1 MKNDKKKIVSIAG
14 ILFLVIFVVAISY
27 AAFSYSKIGR
37 ENKIT
42 TGTISMNYTEA
53 NNGLTINE
61 AVPTTDEEGKILISP
76 GQVFDFTVSI
86 DIVGDFQVSYE
97 VVAEK
102 QASSTLDEKY
112 VKLYLE
118 RGLDGTNY
126 SEIMEP
132 SIYVGIEKA
141 SEFGAPTGSMIMDTG
156 TVSSSTLYYY
166 RLRMWL
172 DESYELTS
180 EAKSFTVKVNV
191 YGTTEKYKLDN
202 EGFACT
208 FSDND
213 TLSVGNKSTVDLI
226 CTDQTSGVE
235 KKQLAI
241 SDFVN
246 SDSEVGEIKEISN
259 PIKINGGYK
268 YTLTLQGKKAG
279 EFKLTLPEGKISDRL
294 GNKNTEQSKT
304 YNVSNTIYR
313 ITYKIGKN
321 VETIEKES
329 DSCIVNADGKCE
341 VTLPSITP
349 KAGYTSLGWST
360 EENSDTEGYKENT
373 KYEVTSST
381 VLYAHAK
388 DITAPKVVME
398 IEGDEQY
405 DQNKEVKVDIVEEA
419 GEISDDGTVAYGWST
434 SKDIEPTTWTTVTF
448 AEMEKTTGKYTF
460 KATATNLTGE
470 YYLFVKANLKDS
482 VGNISNETKIST
494 STFKFDNVKPICK
507 ITGDNTIMV
516 EEAKELTLTCT
527 DENSKVIAKD
537 LDISNI
543 EISNDTGKIL
553 LISAATKTEN
563 GYKYQIKLK
572 GLTTGSFNVSLKAGI
587 ISDSAG
593 NKNEKVTSETIEVTG
608 RTYTATYQKGNN
620 IESISR
626 ESDTCTTTGSNTS
639 CEITLPEIVAS
650 VGYSPAGWY
659 NEDKSK
665 QTAPNA
671 KYTLTKDETLTAEA
685 VVNSYKVTYDYMTN
699 GGSAVSQKED
709 KVNYNSAVDLN
720 VTATKDGWTFVG
732 WNTDKD
738 ATIGLTSLKIGTE
751 DVTLYAIFKKEVT
764 ATFTYYDSGL
774 KNATTSCVMY
784 NNETVCNYEIPTVVT
799 SSAGPSETVYK
810 GVSTKT
816 SSTDLTTTYNSNTT
830 KYYAVYDVV
839 KSATYY
845 YYNGTTQTSTTASAT
860 RTALSDGTT
869 YKVTEGK
876 ITIPE
881 EITKSIGPSNA
892 TYSGIASSVSQT
904 TSADSTTANS
914 KYYAYYSGKW
924 NIKYAKGA
932 GVNTIGSTGTTCD
945 SNKVSNGTTYQE
957 TSCEVTLPEI
967 TAESG
972 YTVTGWYEGSTK
984 VGNAGAKYTVSKD
997 VTLTAQ
1003 TNINAYTVTYDY
1015 MTNGGSAVSQKE
1027 DKVNYNSAVDLNVT
1041 ATKDGWT
1048 FVGWN
1053 TDKDATIGLTSLK
1066 IGTEDVTLYAIFKK
1080 EVTATFTYYDSGL
1093 KNATTSCVMYNN
1105 ETVCN
1110 YEIPTVVTSS
1120 AGPSET
1126 VYKGVSTKTSSTDL
1140 TTTYNSNTT
1149 KYYAVYDVVKSA
1161 TYYYYNGTTQT
1172 STTASATRTALSDG
1186 TTYKVTEGKITI
1198 PEEITKS
1205 IGPSNATYSGIASS
1219 VSQTTSA
1226 DSTTANS
1233 KYYAYYSGKWN
1244 IKYAKGA
1251 GVNTIGSTG
1260 TTCDS
1265 NKVSNGTTYQ
1275 ETSCE
1280 VTLPEITAE
1289 SGYTVTGW
1297 YEGST
1302 KVGNAGAK
1310 YTVSKDV
1317 TLTAQ
1322 TNINAYTVTYDYTT
1336 NGGNS
1341 ATKTSATVN
1350 YNSAIDLSVTAT
1362 KTGYT
1367 FVGWNT
1373 NKDATTALTS
1383 LKMGT
1388 SNITLYAIFKD
1399 ATAPVCSF
1407 GTAPTIKYGST
1418 GTITLTCT
1426 DNEPG
1431 MSSHTIATSDLTVSN
1446 SNGSITAI
1454 SAPTAVTKGYTYTV
1468 TLKGLTVGTFT
1479 VSLNEKV
1486 ISDKL
1491 GNTNVKAT
1499 SSNVT
1504 VEKISAVNPTLTAY
1518 TGTYDGSSHTI
1529 EVSGGSGGTIQYSTD
1544 NSTWST
1550 TKPTRTNAGTTTV
1563 YVRVLGDS
1571 NHNTTSS
1578 ISANIT
1584 IARKSIEVPTC
1595 TAKTYTGVSQTLFS
1609 SGTGYTAGGTTSGI
1623 DAGTYTATA
1632 TPTGNYMWSDG
1643 TTTAKNVSCKINAKS
1658 VAVSWGTTTTFT
1670 YSGSAQGPTV
1680 SAVTGVNG
1688 ETVNFTRTTATNA
1701 GSYTSTASCSSVTG
1715 GRAKCANYSLS
1726 GATKAYTISKKSMTK
1741 PTSPT
1746 AKNYTGSS
1754 QTSGIT
1760 CPTGS
1765 TAGGTTSATNAG
1777 TYSQTCTPDSNHI
1790 WSDNTTTAVSISWTI
1805 NKVAATLTCS
1815 NKTYSGVSQTGCTCS
1830 GGTIGGTYSGID
1842 VGTYTASCTA
1852 DSNHTS
1858 PANKSW
1864 SVLAKSVA
1872 VSWGT
1877 TTTFTYSGSAQGP
1890 TVSAVTGV
1898 NGETVNFTRTTAT
1911 NAGSY
1916 TSTASCS
1923 SVTGGR
1929 AKCANYSLSGA
1940 TKAYTISKKSMT
1952 KPTSPT
1958 AKNYT
1963 GSSQTSGIT
1972 CPTGSTAGGTTSAT
1986 NAGTYSQTCT
1996 PDSNHMWSDNTT
2008 AAASISWTINKIAAV
2023 NPTLTA
2029 YTGTYDGSS
2038 HTIGVSG
2045 GSGGTIQY
2053 STNNSTW
2060 TTTKPTRTDAGT
2072 TTVYV
2077 RVLGDSNHNTTSSIN
2092 AKITINKKTPTVVLT
2107 PSSGKATKASS
2118 QTTFEERADVA
2129 GKFSNTSGAASIV
2142 SVAPATY
2149 TDVAANTSQ
2158 TVHVAGLATGTGNV
2172 VVTFT
2177 PTSSNYA
2184 TVTKTYSLTSDIT
2197 LPTWSLVSATTE
2209 TISKTATPLETITLK
2224 IKGTDDSGS
2233 STSTLTNDNIKV
2245 YINGSLVTPSS
2256 KGISATA
2263 GVTGGKEYTILISGI
2278 NSAGSMTVMIDAGTL
2293 TDAVGN
2299 ASAKASITTGITI
2312 RKYTASEV
2320 TYSGTSSGS
2329 SCTSV
2334 QCALDEI
2341 SKKVS

>member
-1015 MTNGGSAVSQKE
+1015 
-1027 DKVNYNSAVDLNVT
+1027 
-1041 ATKDGWT
+1041 
-1048 FVGWN
+1048 
-1053 TDKDATIGLTSLK
+1053 
-1066 IGTEDVTLYAIFKK
+1066 
-1080 EVTATFTYYDSGL
+1080 
-1093 KNATTSCVMYNN
+1093 
-1105 ETVCN
+1105 
-1110 YEIPTVVTSS
+1110 
-1120 AGPSET
+1120 
-1126 VYKGVSTKTSSTDL
+1126 
-1140 TTTYNSNTT
+1140 
-1149 KYYAVYDVVKSA
+1149 
-1161 TYYYYNGTTQT
+1161 
-1172 STTASATRTALSDG
+1172 
-1186 TTYKVTEGKITI
+1186 
-1198 PEEITKS
+1198 
-1205 IGPSNATYSGIASS
+1205 
-1219 VSQTTSA
+1219 
-1226 DSTTANS
+1226 
-1233 KYYAYYSGKWN
+1233 
-1244 IKYAKGA
+1244 
-1251 GVNTIGSTG
+1251 
-1260 TTCDS
+1260 
-1265 NKVSNGTTYQ
+1265 
-1275 ETSCE
+1275 
-1280 VTLPEITAE
+1280 
-1289 SGYTVTGW
+1289 
-1297 YEGST
+1297 
-1302 KVGNAGAK
+1302 
-1310 YTVSKDV
+1310 
-1317 TLTAQ
+1317 
-1322 TNINAYTVTYDYTT
+1322 TT

-1680 SAVTGVNG
+1680 SAVTGVSG

-1940 TKAYTISKKSMT
+1940 TKAYTIGRKSMT
-1952 KPTSPT
+1952 IPTSPT

>member
-132 SIYVGIEKA
+132 STYAGIEKA

-279 EFKLTLPEGKISDRL
+279 EFKLTLPEGKISDKL

-419 GEISDDGTVAYGWST
+419 GEISDDGTVTYGWST
-434 SKDIEPTTWTTVTF
+434 SRDIEPTTWTTVTF

-460 KATATNLTGE
+460 KATATDLTGE

-527 DENSKVIAKD
+527 DENSKVVAKD

-553 LISAATKTEN
+553 SISSATTTEN

-650 VGYSPAGWY
+650 VGYSPVGWY

-699 GGSAVSQKED
+699 GGNAVSQKED

-738 ATIGLTSLKIGTE
+738 ATTALTSLKMGTE

-764 ATFTYYDSGL
+764 ATFDYYDSGL

-784 NNETVCNYEIPTVVT
+784 NNETICNYEIPTAVT
-799 SSAGPSETVYK
+799 SSVGPNETVYK
-810 GVSTKT
+810 GL
-816 SSTDLTTTYNSNTT
+816 SSKASSSELTTTYNSNTT
-830 KYYAVYDVV
+830 KYYAVYDVI

-845 YYNGTTQTSTTASAT
+845 YYNGTAQTSATASGT

-869 YKVTEGK
+869 YKITEGE

-881 EITKSIGPSNA
+881 VVTSSTGPSNA
-892 TYSGIASSVSQT
+892 TYSGIASVINQT
-904 TSADSTTANS
+904 TSASSTTAIS
-914 KYYAYYSGKW
+914 TYYAYYSGKW
-924 NIKYAKGA
+924 NIRYAKGA
-932 GVNTIGSTGTTCD
+932 GVNAIGSTGTTCD
-945 SNKVSNGTTYQE
+945 SNKVSNGTNYLE

-967 TAESG
+967 TAEVG
-972 YTVTGWYEGSTK
+972 YTVTGWYDNTTK
-984 VGNAGAKYTVSKD
+984 VGTANEKYQVTKD

-1003 TNINAYTVTYDY
+1003 TNINAYAVTYDY
-1015 MTNGGSAVSQKE
+1015 ATNGGSSATKTSAT
-1027 DKVNYNSAVDLNVT
+1027 VNYNSTIDLSVT

-1053 TDKDATIGLTSLK
+1053 TDKDAT
-1066 IGTEDVTLYAIFKK
+1066 
-1080 EVTATFTYYDSGL
+1080 
-1093 KNATTSCVMYNN
+1093 
-1105 ETVCN
+1105 
-1110 YEIPTVVTSS
+1110 
-1120 AGPSET
+1120 
-1126 VYKGVSTKTSSTDL
+1126 
-1140 TTTYNSNTT
+1140 
-1149 KYYAVYDVVKSA
+1149 
-1161 TYYYYNGTTQT
+1161 
-1172 STTASATRTALSDG
+1172 
-1186 TTYKVTEGKITI
+1186 
-1198 PEEITKS
+1198 
-1205 IGPSNATYSGIASS
+1205 
-1219 VSQTTSA
+1219 
-1226 DSTTANS
+1226 
-1233 KYYAYYSGKWN
+1233 
-1244 IKYAKGA
+1244 
-1251 GVNTIGSTG
+1251 
-1260 TTCDS
+1260 
-1265 NKVSNGTTYQ
+1265 
-1275 ETSCE
+1275 
-1280 VTLPEITAE
+1280 
-1289 SGYTVTGW
+1289 
-1297 YEGST
+1297 
-1302 KVGNAGAK
+1302 
-1310 YTVSKDV
+1310 
-1317 TLTAQ
+1317 
-1322 TNINAYTVTYDYTT
+1322 
-1336 NGGNS
+1336 
-1341 ATKTSATVN
+1341 
-1350 YNSAIDLSVTAT
+1350 
-1362 KTGYT
+1362 
-1367 FVGWNT
+1367 
-1373 NKDATTALTS
+1373 TALTS

-1388 SNITLYAIFKD
+1388 ANVVLYAIYRKEAVVLTANFD
-1399 ATAPVCSF
+1399 ANGATLSATTKTCTLAAVYNNNNQQTSCSI
-1407 GTAPTIKYGST
+1407 TAPTITRANYTILGYNTIVSAT
-1418 GTITLTCT
+1418 TATVQNSGTITLTT
-1426 DNEPG
+1426 ANNNSKWYAITTKAL
-1431 MSSHTIATSDLTVSN
+1431 SSLTVTLSDTTYTYD
-1446 SNGSITAI
+1446 GSEKK
-1454 SAPTAVTKGYTYTV
+1454 PTVTVKDGSVTLTNNTDYTV
-1468 TLKGLTVGTFT
+1468 TYSNNTNVGTATVKVTAKNVYNSTGKTVYTGTVDKTFT
-1479 VSLNEKV
+1479 ITKAASTISFTSTGGTYSGSAIAAVAKGTGTITYAYYTNNTCTTSASSV
-1486 ISDKL
+1486 IDAA
-1491 GNTNVKAT
+1491 TYYVKAT
-1499 SSNVT
+1499 SAGDSNHTGATTACTAHKINPKSIAVT
-1504 VEKISAVNPTLTAY
+1504 WGSTTTFTYNGSAQAPTITTPVSGVTGESISLTRTTQTNANQESNPTYTSTASIASVTGGRATAANYKLTGNTKSFVINKANATNPTLTAY
-1518 TGTYDGSSHTI
+1518 TGTYNGSSHTI
-1529 EVSGGSGGTIQYSTD
+1529 GVSGGSGGTIQYSTD

-1550 TKPTRTNAGTTTV
+1550 TKPTRTT
-1563 YVRVLGDS
+1563 
-1571 NHNTTSS
+1571 
-1578 ISANIT
+1578 
-1584 IARKSIEVPTC
+1584 
-1595 TAKTYTGVSQTLFS
+1595 
-1609 SGTGYTAGGTTSGI
+1609 
-1623 DAGTYTATA
+1623 
-1632 TPTGNYMWSDG
+1632 
-1643 TTTAKNVSCKINAKS
+1643 
-1658 VAVSWGTTTTFT
+1658 
-1670 YSGSAQGPTV
+1670 
-1680 SAVTGVNG
+1680 
-1688 ETVNFTRTTATNA
+1688 
-1701 GSYTSTASCSSVTG
+1701 
-1715 GRAKCANYSLS
+1715 
-1726 GATKAYTISKKSMTK
+1726 
-1741 PTSPT
+1741 
-1746 AKNYTGSS
+1746 
-1754 QTSGIT
+1754 
-1760 CPTGS
+1760 
-1765 TAGGTTSATNAG
+1765 
-1777 TYSQTCTPDSNHI
+1777 
-1790 WSDNTTTAVSISWTI
+1790 
-1805 NKVAATLTCS
+1805 
-1815 NKTYSGVSQTGCTCS
+1815 
-1830 GGTIGGTYSGID
+1830 
-1842 VGTYTASCTA
+1842 
-1852 DSNHTS
+1852 
-1858 PANKSW
+1858 
-1864 SVLAKSVA
+1864 
-1872 VSWGT
+1872 
-1877 TTTFTYSGSAQGP
+1877 
-1890 TVSAVTGV
+1890 
-1898 NGETVNFTRTTAT
+1898 
-1911 NAGSY
+1911 
-1916 TSTASCS
+1916 
-1923 SVTGGR
+1923 
-1929 AKCANYSLSGA
+1929 
-1940 TKAYTISKKSMT
+1940 
-1952 KPTSPT
+1952 
-1958 AKNYT
+1958 
-1963 GSSQTSGIT
+1963 
-1972 CPTGSTAGGTTSAT
+1972 
-1986 NAGTYSQTCT
+1986 
-1996 PDSNHMWSDNTT
+1996 
-2008 AAASISWTINKIAAV
+2008 
-2023 NPTLTA
+2023 
-2029 YTGTYDGSS
+2029 
-2038 HTIGVSG
+2038 
-2045 GSGGTIQY
+2045 
-2053 STNNSTW
+2053 
-2060 TTTKPTRTDAGT
+2060 AGT

-2092 AKITINKKTPTVVLT
+2092 AKITINKATPTVTLSAT
-2107 PSSGKATKASS
+2107 TGTATNAAPSVTFTEKASI
-2118 QTTFEERADVA
+2118 A
-2129 GKFSNTSGAASIV
+2129 GSFSNTSGTT
-2142 SVAPATY
+2142 SVATVTPASY
-2149 TDVAANTSQ
+2149 TSVAANTAK
-2158 TVHVAGLATGTGNV
+2158 TVTVAGVGTGKS
-2172 VVTFT
+2172 TISAKFT
-2177 PTSSNYA
+2177 PTDTANYA
-2184 TVTKTYSLTSDIT
+2184 TVTKTYTVTSDIT
-2197 LPTWSLVSATTE
+2197 LPKWSLVSATTE
-2209 TISKTATPLETITLK
+2209 TTSKTATPLEIITLK

-2245 YINGSLVTPSS
+2245 YINGSLVTPSN

-2263 GVTGGKEYTILISGI
+2263 GITGGKEYTILISGI
-2278 NSAGSMTVMIDAGTL
+2278 NSAGSMTVIIDAGTL

-2299 ASAKASITTGITI
+2299 VSTEASITTGITI